1 MSNFTGGSIPGT
13 KSYKKDLEEAKKNPI
28 KSAKDLK
35 KEALK
40 VERIKRRNERL
51 AKAKGRGKPGS
62 SKGAMAAKA
71 AALARKKAGKSTLG
85 EFTGPDRGK
94 KAAQALAKKRIAE
107 KKKVKK
113 VTSTKFLANIK

>member
-1 MSNFTGGSIPGT
+1 MAMGLTSADSKYLKGLTE
-13 KSYKKDLEEAKKNPI
+13 KQKKEK
-28 KSAKDLK
+28 K

-51 AKAKGRGKPGS
+51 AKVKGRGKPGS
-62 SKGAMAAKA
+62 SKGAMAVKA
-71 AALARKKAGKSTLG
+71 AAKKRIAEGKSTLV